1 MSEAALWFTGWILA
15 GFVGPFVAGWFL
27 TRRIGR
33 WPGAIV
39 VGVVFGTAIGLYVDN
54 AEVGGIFG
62 LIAFLLA
69 MFSHAG
75 FAIAGAYA
83 SFEGFRRRH

>member
-1 MSEAALWFTGWILA
+1 MSDSALWFTGWILA
-15 GFVGPFVAGWFL
+15 GFVGPFAAGWFL

-33 WPGAIV
+33 WPGAIA
-39 VGVVFGTAIGLYVDN
+39 VGVVFGTAIGLYVGN

-69 MFSHAG
+69 MISHAG
-75 FAIAGAYA
+75 FAMA
-83 SFEGFRRRH
+83 SAFARFQDPDSH